1 MGEGTSSERD
11 PANRATGLEH
21 SQLGDDPPLAKV
33 GHQAVEAA
41 KLEIATE
48 DGPDPFG
55 LFLNHDDLAV
65 LAGVSEWNYA
75 ADPETLALGSRDL
88 VADALG
94 GDFPLELGK
103 RQQHIQGE
111 RSRGG
116 AGSDVLG

>member
-21 SQLGDDPPLAKV
+21 SHLGDDPPLAKV

-65 LAGVSEWNYA
+65 LAGVSEWSYA
-75 ADPETLALGSRDL
+75 ADPETLALGRERATRHTGSGPRHRIANSGPQRQHQTRD
-88 VADALG
+88 
-94 GDFPLELGK
+94 
-103 RQQHIQGE
+103 
-111 RSRGG
+111 RGG
-116 AGSDVLG
+116 L